1 MNNVTLRQLRY
12 FHILS
17 REGHFG
23 RAAEAAAISQP
34 ALSMQIREL
43 EENLGIQLFERTAR
57 RVRLT
62 GFGEAFATRVEGV
75 LQSVDELEEMAR
87 TSTGRLA
94 GRFRMG
100 IIPTIAPYLL
110 PDIMASLNRALPDLD
125 LNIRESQT
133 ARLIDELIAGKL
145 DMALVALPVSQASL
159 HEEKLFE
166 EEFVLVRSKSDE
178 HLPVPP
184 ADELR
189 EMRLLLLEEGH
200 CFREQALAFCSLQSI
215 RPREMLDGS
224 SLSTLVQL
232 VSSGLGITLIPE
244 MAIKVETRSAPVSTA
259 RFPKP
264 APSRS
269 IGMVWRKTSPMAADY
284 MRIADLVRQ
293 ALGH

>member
-1 MNNVTLRQLRY
+1 MNQITLRQLRY

-23 RAAEAAAISQP
+23 RAAEAAAVSQP
-34 ALSMQIREL
+34 ALSMQIKEL
-43 EENLGIQLFERTAR
+43 EENLDVQLFERTAR

-62 GFGEAFATRVEGV
+62 GFGEAFAARVEGV
-75 LQSVDELEEMAR
+75 LQSIDELEDMAR
-87 TSTGRLA
+87 TSGGRLA

-110 PDIMASLNRALPDLD
+110 PGIMETLNNALPDLD
-125 LNIRESQT
+125 LNIRESLT
-133 ARLIDELIAGKL
+133 AKLIDELIAGRL
-145 DMALVALPVSQASL
+145 DVALVALPVSQASL
-159 HEEKLFE
+159 HEEELFD
-166 EEFVLVRSKSDE
+166 EEFVLVRAKTDE

-232 VSSGLGITLIPE
+232 VSAGLGITLIPE
-244 MAIKVETRSAPVSTA
+244 MAIPIETRSAPVSTA
-259 RFPKP
+259 RFADP
-264 APSRS
+264 APRRS

-284 MRIADLVRQ
+284 TKVANLVRQ
-293 ALGH
+293 ASGY